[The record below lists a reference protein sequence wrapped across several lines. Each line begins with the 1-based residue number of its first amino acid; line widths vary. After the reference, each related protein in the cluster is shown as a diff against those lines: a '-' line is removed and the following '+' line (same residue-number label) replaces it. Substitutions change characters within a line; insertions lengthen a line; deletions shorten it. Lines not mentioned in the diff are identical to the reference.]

1 MRRTAH
7 PMASYDKAFESYKK
21 ALTTAASVAASMM
34 LVRSVV
40 NELVPPELRDLV
52 FSGFGYL
59 RSRTSSDHTII
70 VEKKN
75 DGFSNNYVYCAVKT
89 YLATRMN
96 TDIQQRLHVS
106 SMDEDDKM
114 MVSMDEGDDMLDV
127 YQGTEFKWCLVC
139 KDNSN
144 DSLNSSQNE
153 SQFFELTFN
162 KKHKD
167 KALRSYLPFIL
178 ATAKAIKA
186 QERTLMIHMTEYG
199 DWSPIELH
207 HPSTFD
213 TLAMDKKLKQSI
225 IDDLDRFMKRKD
237 YYRKIGKAWKRGYL
251 LYGPP
256 GTGKSSLIAA
266 MANHLRFDIYD
277 LELTAVTSNSD
288 LRRLLVNM
296 DNRSILVIEDIDC
309 TIELKQRQEAEG
321 HDESNSTEQNKGEG
335 KVTLSGLLNFVD
347 GLWSTS
353 GEERIIVFTTNYKE
367 RLDPALL
374 RPGRMD
380 MHIHMGYCT
389 PESFQILANNYH
401 SIEYHDTYPE
411 IEKLIKE
418 VTVTPAE
425 VAEVLMRNDDTDV
438 VLHDLVDFLKS
449 KIKDANEIKTEH
461 KEADNQLD
469 EKKNDKK

>member
-1 MRRTAH
+1 
-7 PMASYDKAFESYKK
+7 
-21 ALTTAASVAASMM
+21 
-34 LVRSVV
+34 
-40 NELVPPELRDLV
+40 
-52 FSGFGYL
+52 
-59 RSRTSSDHTII
+59 
-70 VEKKN
+70 
-75 DGFSNNYVYCAVKT
+75 
-89 YLATRMN
+89 MN
-96 TDIQQRLHVS
+96 TDIQQRLRVS

-114 MVSMDEGDDMLDV
+114 MVSMDEGDEMLDV

-153 SQFFELTFN
+153 SHFFELTFN

-199 DWSPIELH
+199 NWSPIELH

-225 IDDLDRFMKRKD
+225 IDD
-237 YYRKIGKAWKRGYL
+237 L

-321 HDESNSTEQNKGEG
+321 HDESDSTEQNKGEG
-335 KVTLSGLLNFVD
+335 KVSTIFSIPPLPQLS
-347 GLWSTS
+347 
-353 GEERIIVFTTNYKE
+353 
-367 RLDPALL
+367 
-374 RPGRMD
+374 
-380 MHIHMGYCT
+380 
-389 PESFQILANNYH
+389 
-401 SIEYHDTYPE
+401 
-411 IEKLIKE
+411 
-418 VTVTPAE
+418 
-425 VAEVLMRNDDTDV
+425 
-438 VLHDLVDFLKS
+438 
-449 KIKDANEIKTEH
+449 
-461 KEADNQLD
+461 
-469 EKKNDKK
+469 